1 MFIDSWGRESNTRE
15 EAEKKIRKTFNDGS
29 REYYITI
36 SEQLN
41 IPTEYFLWIV
51 NNYWEKFKEDFAD
64 DIKLVEDDWCSY
76 YFDELIDTEEED
88 V

>member
-1 MFIDSWGRESNTRE
+1 MFIDSWGREFNTRE
-15 EAEKKIRKTFNDGS
+15 EAEKKIRESFNDGS

-51 NNYWEKFKEDFAD
+51 DNCWEKFKKNFAD
-64 DIKLVEDDWCSY
+64 DIKLVEDDWCRD

-88 V
+88 A